1 MITRS
6 KSRRGEG
13 ELVERDPKI
22 GSMRRKTHGEEMVE
36 EWRGNHPFGFDV
48 GFVDAFMT
56 LQSMVE

>member
-36 EWRGNHPFGFDV
+36 E
-48 GFVDAFMT
+48 
-56 LQSMVE
+56 